1 MCHTK
6 SVRQS
11 HRTWLMRAPA
21 LTLLITLMM
30 TLGVGCHQER
40 TESIRLMNQGIK
52 AYRAGQIDSA
62 VRSLEMAGA
71 VDPSNYSA
79 FYYQGMI
86 LNDQASKT
94 HNEAQYQEAIKALRG
109 CVAANKEHAEGYYQ
123 LGLAHYELS
132 QTDEAIK
139 AFDQAIQLK
148 GGHGDASL
156 LKGKAL
162 LVKRAYNEAQRSF
175 HQAIRI
181 KPQLIEP
188 YQALSMLYRKF
199 HQAAAA
205 AQVLKNAIENHD
217 EVYEFYRDL
226 GQIYAGQEQFSKA
239 IPLYEKA
246 LKLNPTASTL
256 MFLLARAHMQS
267 KDYRRAEVLLKTFMR
282 RGVTAE
288 TQLEHKAAKQML
300 LEIKK
305 R

>member
-226 GQIYAGQEQFSKA
+226 GQIYAGQEQLSKA

-282 RGVTAE
+282 RGVTAD
-288 TQLEHKAAKQML
+288 TRLEHKAAKQML